1 LAAFRRREK
10 THSGAAAHLGRSD
23 LPHNHLHRIG
33 SVAELNGFLS
43 VGDETI
49 NSVDDE
55 AAMAERGHR
64 LSPQVKLAAQW
75 QRTSQSPSWLRR

>member
-1 LAAFRRREK
+1 VALPRTSAEAI
-10 THSGAAAHLGRSD
+10 S
-23 LPHNHLHRIG
+23 PHNHLHRIG

-64 LSPQVKLAAQW
+64 LSPQVKLAALGA
-75 QRTSQSPSWLRR
+75 LRSSELGDENKRAPTGIGV